1 MSNVHLV
8 VLGAGPGGYS
18 AAFYA
23 ADQGYKVTLV
33 DASDRL
39 GGVCLHR
46 GCIPSKALLHVSGL
60 MAKIRQA
67 KDFGIDFN
75 SPHVDLKILNEWKE
89 GIVSK
94 VSDGLGQLCK
104 QRGITYVAGRGVFV
118 NSNTIKISGSQS
130 LVFDRCV
137 IATGSRPVVPDQ
149 FVDSKSVVMDSTDA
163 LSLSSIPEKLLV
175 VGGGYI
181 GLEMGTV
188 YSALGS
194 RVTIVEVK
202 DGLLPEVDRDL
213 VRPLQEKLFNEFE
226 SVYLGTEVVSI
237 RESGKSGYVTMA
249 SAKESKEETFDRVLI
264 SVGRRPNTDEI
275 GIENTKVELDSNGF
289 VKVDLKGQTSDSAI
303 LAIGD
308 ISGEPMLAHKASHEA
323 RIAID
328 GLKGKG
334 GGAFFEDTVI
344 PAVVF
349 TDPEIAWC
357 GLTESEAR
365 KKNLKFEVAKFPWR
379 ASGRAHT
386 LGRTEGSTKL
396 ILQPESKRVLGVGI
410 VGYGAGELIAEGV
423 LAINMGAK
431 AEDLSHC
438 IHPHPTLSETIMES
452 ADVFLGTA
460 THIYKRP
467 RT

>member
-33 DASDRL
+33 DPSGKL

-75 SPHVDLKILNEWKE
+75 IPHIDLKILNDWKE

-104 QRGITYVAGRGVFV
+104 QRGITYVTGRGVFV
-118 NSNTIKISGSQS
+118 NSNTIKIFGSQS
-130 LVFDRCV
+130 IVFDRCV

-149 FVDSKSVVMDSTDA
+149 FVDSKSVVMDSTEA

-194 RVTIVEVK
+194 RVTIVEFK

-237 RESGKSGYVTMA
+237 RESGKLGYVTLA
-249 SAKESKEETFDRVLI
+249 SVNESKEESFDRVLL

-328 GLKGKG
+328 GLMGKG
-334 GGAFFEDTVI
+334 VTEDTVI
-344 PAVVF
+344 PAVIF

-365 KKNLKFEVAKFPWR
+365 KKSLKFEVAKFPWR

-431 AEDLSHC
+431 ADDLSHC

-452 ADVFLGTA
+452 ADVSLGRA
-460 THIYKRP
+460 THVYKRP
-467 RT
+467 RK

>member
-33 DASDRL
+33 DASDKL

-75 SPHVDLKILNEWKE
+75 IPHIDLKILNDWKE

-104 QRGITYVAGRGVFV
+104 QRGITYVTGRGVFV
-118 NSNTIKISGSQS
+118 NSNTIKIFGSQPI
-130 LVFDRCV
+130 VFDRCV

-149 FVDSKSVVMDSTDA
+149 FVDSKSVVMDSTEA

-194 RVTIVEVK
+194 RVTIVEFK

-237 RESGKSGYVTMA
+237 RESGKLGYVTLA
-249 SAKESKEETFDRVLI
+249 SVNESKEESFDRVLL

-328 GLKGKG
+328 GLMGKG
-334 GGAFFEDTVI
+334 VTEDTVI

-365 KKNLKFEVAKFPWR
+365 KKSLKFEVAKFPWR

-431 AEDLSHC
+431 ADDLSHC

-452 ADVFLGTA
+452 ADVSLGRA
-460 THIYKRP
+460 THVYKRP
-467 RT
+467 RK

>member
-1 MSNVHLV
+1 MSSVHLV

-33 DASDRL
+33 DASDKL

-75 SPHVDLKILNEWKE
+75 IPHIDLKILNDWKE

-104 QRGITYVAGRGVFV
+104 QRGITYVTGRGVFV
-118 NSNTIKISGSQS
+118 NSNTIKIFGSQS
-130 LVFDRCV
+130 IVFDRCV

-149 FVDSKSVVMDSTDA
+149 FVDSKSVVMDSTEA

-194 RVTIVEVK
+194 RVTIVEFK

-237 RESGKSGYVTMA
+237 RESGKLGYVTLA
-249 SAKESKEETFDRVLI
+249 SVNESKEESFDRVLL

-328 GLKGKG
+328 GLMGKG
-334 GGAFFEDTVI
+334 VTEDTVI

-357 GLTESEAR
+357 GLTESEAEAR
-365 KKNLKFEVAKFPWR
+365 KKSLKFEVAKFPWR

-431 AEDLSHC
+431 ADDLSHC

-452 ADVFLGTA
+452 ADVSLGRA
-460 THIYKRP
+460 THVYKRP
-467 RT
+467 RK

>member
-33 DASDRL
+33 DASDKL

-75 SPHVDLKILNEWKE
+75 IPHIDLKILNDWKE

-104 QRGITYVAGRGVFV
+104 QRGITYVTGRGVFV
-118 NSNTIKISGSQS
+118 NSNTIKIFGSQS
-130 LVFDRCV
+130 IVFDRCV

-149 FVDSKSVVMDSTDA
+149 FVDSKSVVMDSTEA

-194 RVTIVEVK
+194 RVTIVEFK

-237 RESGKSGYVTMA
+237 RESGKLGYVTLA
-249 SAKESKEETFDRVLI
+249 SVNESKEESFDRVLL

-328 GLKGKG
+328 GLMGKG
-334 GGAFFEDTVI
+334 VTETVI

-365 KKNLKFEVAKFPWR
+365 KKSLKFEVAKFPWR

-431 AEDLSHC
+431 ADDLSHC

-452 ADVFLGTA
+452 ADVSLGRA
-460 THIYKRP
+460 THVYKRP
-467 RT
+467 RK

>member
-1 MSNVHLV
+1 M
-8 VLGAGPGGYS
+8 
-18 AAFYA
+18 
-23 ADQGYKVTLV
+23 
-33 DASDRL
+33 DASDKL
-39 GGVCLHR
+39 GGVCLHS
-46 GCIPSKALLHVSGL
+46 GCIPSKALLHIAGL
-60 MAKIRQA
+60 ITKTRNA
-67 KDFGIDFN
+67 KDWGVDFGNPNI
-75 SPHVDLKILNEWKE
+75 DLKRLNEWKE
-89 GIVSK
+89 GVVSK
-94 VSDGLGQLCK
+94 VSDGLALLCK
-104 QRGITYVAGRGVFV
+104 QRGITYVTGRGVFV
-118 NSNTIKISGSQS
+118 NSNTIKISGGQS
-130 LVFDRCV
+130 ILFDRCV
-137 IATGSRPVVPDQ
+137 IATGSRPIVPDQ
-149 FVDSKSVVMDSTDA
+149 FVDSKSVVMDSTEA

-237 RESGKSGYVTMA
+237 RESGKLGCVTMV
-249 SAKESKEETFDRVLI
+249 SANESKEESFDRVLI

-275 GIENTKVELDSNGF
+275 GIETTKVELDSNGF
-289 VKVDLKGQTSDSAI
+289 IKVDLKGQTSDSAI

-334 GGAFFEDTVI
+334 ITFEDTVI

-365 KKNLKFEVAKFPWR
+365 KKRLKFEVAKFPWR

-431 AEDLSHC
+431 ADDLSHC
-438 IHPHPTLSETIMES
+438 VHPHPTLSETIMES

-467 RT
+467 RK

>member
-33 DASDRL
+33 DASDKL

-75 SPHVDLKILNEWKE
+75 IPHIDLKILNDWKE

-104 QRGITYVAGRGVFV
+104 QRGITYVTGRGVFV
-118 NSNTIKISGSQS
+118 NSNTIKIFGSQS
-130 LVFDRCV
+130 IVFDRCV

-149 FVDSKSVVMDSTDA
+149 FVDSKSVVMDSTEA

-194 RVTIVEVK
+194 RVTIVEFK

-237 RESGKSGYVTMA
+237 RESGKLGYVTLA
-249 SAKESKEETFDRVLI
+249 SVNESKEESFDRVLL
-264 SVGRRPNTDEI
+264 SVGRRPNTDAI

-328 GLKGKG
+328 GLMGKG
-334 GGAFFEDTVI
+334 VTEDTVI

-365 KKNLKFEVAKFPWR
+365 KKSLKFEVAKFPWR

-431 AEDLSHC
+431 ADDLSHC

-452 ADVFLGTA
+452 ADVSLGRA
-460 THIYKRP
+460 THVYKRP
-467 RT
+467 RK

>member
-33 DASDRL
+33 DASDKL

-75 SPHVDLKILNEWKE
+75 IPHIDLKILNDWKE

-104 QRGITYVAGRGVFV
+104 QRGITYVTGRGVFV
-118 NSNTIKISGSQS
+118 NSNTIKIFGSQS
-130 LVFDRCV
+130 IVFDRCV

-149 FVDSKSVVMDSTDA
+149 FVDSKSVVMDSTEA

-194 RVTIVEVK
+194 RVTIVEFK

-237 RESGKSGYVTMA
+237 RESGKLGYVTLA
-249 SAKESKEETFDRVLI
+249 SVNESKEESFDRVLL

-334 GGAFFEDTVI
+334 VTEGTVI

-365 KKNLKFEVAKFPWR
+365 KKSLKFEVAKFPWR

-431 AEDLSHC
+431 ADDLSHC

-452 ADVFLGTA
+452 ADVSLGRA
-460 THIYKRP
+460 THVYKRP
-467 RT
+467 RK

>member
-33 DASDRL
+33 DASDKL

-67 KDFGIDFN
+67 KDFGVDFN
-75 SPHVDLKILNEWKE
+75 IPHIDLKILNDWKE

-104 QRGITYVAGRGVFV
+104 QRGITYVTGRGVFV
-118 NSNTIKISGSQS
+118 NSNTIKIFGSQS
-130 LVFDRCV
+130 IVFDRCV

-149 FVDSKSVVMDSTDA
+149 FVDSKSVVMDSTEA

-194 RVTIVEVK
+194 RVTIVEFK

-237 RESGKSGYVTMA
+237 RESGKLGHVTLA
-249 SAKESKEETFDRVLI
+249 SVNESKEESFDRVLL

-328 GLKGKG
+328 GLMGKG
-334 GGAFFEDTVI
+334 VTEDTVI

-365 KKNLKFEVAKFPWR
+365 KKSLKFEVAKFPWR

-431 AEDLSHC
+431 ADDLSHC

-452 ADVFLGTA
+452 ADVSLGRA
-460 THIYKRP
+460 THVYKRP
-467 RT
+467 RK

>member
-33 DASDRL
+33 DASDKL

-75 SPHVDLKILNEWKE
+75 IPHIDLKILNDWKE

-104 QRGITYVAGRGVFV
+104 QRGITYVTGRGVFV
-118 NSNTIKISGSQS
+118 NSNTIKIFGSQS
-130 LVFDRCV
+130 IVFDRCV

-149 FVDSKSVVMDSTDA
+149 FVDSKSVVMDSTEA

-194 RVTIVEVK
+194 RVTIVEFK

-237 RESGKSGYVTMA
+237 RESGKLGYVTLA
-249 SAKESKEETFDRVLI
+249 SVNESKEESFDRVLL

-275 GIENTKVELDSNGF
+275 GIENTKVELDTNGF

-328 GLKGKG
+328 GLMGKG
-334 GGAFFEDTVI
+334 VTEDTVI

-365 KKNLKFEVAKFPWR
+365 KKSLKFEVAKFPWR

-431 AEDLSHC
+431 ADDLSHC

-452 ADVFLGTA
+452 ADVSLGRA
-460 THIYKRP
+460 THVYKRP
-467 RT
+467 RK

>member
-33 DASDRL
+33 DASDML

-75 SPHVDLKILNEWKE
+75 SPHIDLKILNEWKE

-104 QRGITYVAGRGVFV
+104 QRGITYVTGRGVFV

-130 LVFDRCV
+130 IVFDRCV

-149 FVDSKSVVMDSTDA
+149 FVDSKSVVMDSTEA

-181 GLEMGTV
+181 GLEIGTV

-202 DGLLPEVDRDL
+202 DRLLPEVDRDL

-237 RESGKSGYVTMA
+237 RESGQSGYVTMA
-249 SAKESKEETFDRVLI
+249 SANESKEETFDRVLI

-289 VKVDLKGQTSDSAI
+289 IKVDLKGQTSDSAI

-334 GGAFFEDTVI
+334 VAFEDTVI

-365 KKNLKFEVAKFPWR
+365 KKSLKFEVAKFPWR

-431 AEDLSHC
+431 ADDLSHC

-467 RT
+467 RK

>member
-33 DASDRL
+33 DASDKL

-75 SPHVDLKILNEWKE
+75 IPHIDLKILNDWKE

-104 QRGITYVAGRGVFV
+104 QRGITYVTGRGVFV
-118 NSNTIKISGSQS
+118 NSNTIKIFGSQS
-130 LVFDRCV
+130 IVFDRCV

-149 FVDSKSVVMDSTDA
+149 FVDSKSVVMDSTEA

-194 RVTIVEVK
+194 RVTIVEFK

-237 RESGKSGYVTMA
+237 RESGKLGYVTLA
-249 SAKESKEETFDRVLI
+249 SVNESKEESFDRVLL

-334 GGAFFEDTVI
+334 VTEDTVI

-357 GLTESEAR
+357 GLTETEAR
-365 KKNLKFEVAKFPWR
+365 KKSLKFEVAKFPWR

-431 AEDLSHC
+431 ADDLSHC

-452 ADVFLGTA
+452 ADVSLGRA
-460 THIYKRP
+460 THVYKRP
-467 RT
+467 RK

>member
-33 DASDRL
+33 DASDKL

-75 SPHVDLKILNEWKE
+75 IPHIDLKILNDWKE

-104 QRGITYVAGRGVFV
+104 QRGITYVTGRGVFV
-118 NSNTIKISGSQS
+118 NSNTIKIFGSQS
-130 LVFDRCV
+130 IVFDRCV

-149 FVDSKSVVMDSTDA
+149 FIDSKQVVMDSTEA

-194 RVTIVEVK
+194 RVTIVEFK

-237 RESGKSGYVTMA
+237 RESGKLGYVTLA
-249 SAKESKEETFDRVLI
+249 SVNESKEESFDRVLL

-328 GLKGKG
+328 GLKGKEVT
-334 GGAFFEDTVI
+334 EDTVI

-365 KKNLKFEVAKFPWR
+365 KKSLEFEVAKFPWR

-431 AEDLSHC
+431 ADDLSHC

-452 ADVFLGTA
+452 ADVSLGRA
-460 THIYKRP
+460 THVYKRP
-467 RT
+467 RK

>member
-33 DASDRL
+33 DASDKL

-75 SPHVDLKILNEWKE
+75 IPHIDLKILNDWKE

-104 QRGITYVAGRGVFV
+104 QRGITYVTGRGVFV
-118 NSNTIKISGSQS
+118 NSNTIKIFGGQS
-130 LVFDRCV
+130 IVFDRCV

-149 FVDSKSVVMDSTDA
+149 FVDSKSVVMDSTEA

-194 RVTIVEVK
+194 RVTIVEFK

-237 RESGKSGYVTMA
+237 RESGKLGYVTLA
-249 SAKESKEETFDRVLI
+249 SVNESKEESFDRVLL

-328 GLKGKG
+328 GLMGKVVT
-334 GGAFFEDTVI
+334 EDTVI

-357 GLTESEAR
+357 GLTESKAR
-365 KKNLKFEVAKFPWR
+365 KKSLKFEVAKFPWR

-431 AEDLSHC
+431 ADDLSHC

-452 ADVFLGTA
+452 ADVSLGRA
-460 THIYKRP
+460 THVYKRP
-467 RT
+467 RK

>member
-33 DASDRL
+33 DASDKL

-104 QRGITYVAGRGVFV
+104 QRGITYVTGRGVFV

-130 LVFDRCV
+130 IVFDRCV

-149 FVDSKSVVMDSTDA
+149 FVDSKSVVMDSTEA

-194 RVTIVEVK
+194 RVTIVEFK

-237 RESGKSGYVTMA
+237 RESGKLGYVTMS

-289 VKVDLKGQTSDSAI
+289 VKVDVKGQTSDSAI

-328 GLKGKG
+328 GLRGKG
-334 GGAFFEDTVI
+334 GRAFFEDTVI

-431 AEDLSHC
+431 ADDLSHC

>member
-33 DASDRL
+33 DASDKL

-75 SPHVDLKILNEWKE
+75 IPHIDLKILNDWKE
-89 GIVSK
+89 GIISK

-104 QRGITYVAGRGVFV
+104 QRGITYVTGRGVFV
-118 NSNTIKISGSQS
+118 NSNTIKIFGGQS
-130 LVFDRCV
+130 IVFDRCV

-149 FVDSKSVVMDSTDA
+149 FVDSKSVVMDSTEA

-194 RVTIVEVK
+194 RVTIVEFK

-237 RESGKSGYVTMA
+237 RESGKLGYVTLA
-249 SAKESKEETFDRVLI
+249 SVNESKEESFDRVLL

-328 GLKGKG
+328 GLMGKG
-334 GGAFFEDTVI
+334 VTEDTVI

-365 KKNLKFEVAKFPWR
+365 KKSLKFEVAKFPWR

-431 AEDLSHC
+431 ADDLSHC

-452 ADVFLGTA
+452 ADVSLGRA
-460 THIYKRP
+460 THVYKRP
-467 RT
+467 RK

>member
-1 MSNVHLV
+1 MSSVHLV

-33 DASDRL
+33 DASDKL

-75 SPHVDLKILNEWKE
+75 IPHIDLKILNDWKE

-104 QRGITYVAGRGVFV
+104 QRGITYVTGRGVFV
-118 NSNTIKISGSQS
+118 NSNTIKIFGSQS
-130 LVFDRCV
+130 IVFDRCV

-149 FVDSKSVVMDSTDA
+149 FVDSKSVVMDSTEA

-194 RVTIVEVK
+194 RVTIVEFK

-237 RESGKSGYVTMA
+237 RESGKLGYVTLA
-249 SAKESKEETFDRVLI
+249 SVNESKEESFDRVLL

-328 GLKGKG
+328 GLMGKG
-334 GGAFFEDTVI
+334 VTEDTVI

-365 KKNLKFEVAKFPWR
+365 KKSLKFEVAKFPWR

-431 AEDLSHC
+431 ADDLSHC

-452 ADVFLGTA
+452 ADVSLGRA
-460 THIYKRP
+460 THVYKRP
-467 RT
+467 RK

>member
-1 MSNVHLV
+1 MSSVHLV

-33 DASDRL
+33 DASDKL

-75 SPHVDLKILNEWKE
+75 IPHIDLKILNDWKE

-104 QRGITYVAGRGVFV
+104 QRGITYVTGRGVFV
-118 NSNTIKISGSQS
+118 NSNTIKIFGSQS
-130 LVFDRCV
+130 IVFDRCV

-149 FVDSKSVVMDSTDA
+149 FVDSKSVVMDSTEA

-194 RVTIVEVK
+194 RVTIVEFK

-237 RESGKSGYVTMA
+237 RESGKLGYVTLA
-249 SAKESKEETFDRVLI
+249 SVNESKEESFDRVLL

-328 GLKGKG
+328 GLKGKEVT
-334 GGAFFEDTVI
+334 EDTVV

-365 KKNLKFEVAKFPWR
+365 KKSLKFEVAKFPWR

-431 AEDLSHC
+431 ADDLSHC

-452 ADVFLGTA
+452 ADVSLGRA
-460 THIYKRP
+460 THVYKRP
-467 RT
+467 RK

>member
-33 DASDRL
+33 DASDKL

-75 SPHVDLKILNEWKE
+75 IPHIDLKILNDWKE

-104 QRGITYVAGRGVFV
+104 QRGIAYVTGRGVFV
-118 NSNTIKISGSQS
+118 NSNTIKIFGGQS
-130 LVFDRCV
+130 IVFDRCV

-149 FVDSKSVVMDSTDA
+149 FVDSKSVVMDSTEA

-194 RVTIVEVK
+194 RVTIVEFK

-237 RESGKSGYVTMA
+237 RESGKLGYVTLA
-249 SAKESKEETFDRVLI
+249 SVNESKEESFDRVLL

-328 GLKGKG
+328 GLMGKG
-334 GGAFFEDTVI
+334 VTEDTVI

-365 KKNLKFEVAKFPWR
+365 KKSLKFEVAKFPWR

-431 AEDLSHC
+431 ADDLSHC

-452 ADVFLGTA
+452 ADVSLGRA
-460 THIYKRP
+460 THVYKRP
-467 RT
+467 RK

>member
-33 DASDRL
+33 DASDKL

-60 MAKIRQA
+60 LAKIRQA

-75 SPHVDLKILNEWKE
+75 IPHIDLKILNDWKE

-104 QRGITYVAGRGVFV
+104 QRGITYVTGRGVFV
-118 NSNTIKISGSQS
+118 NSNTIKIFGSQPI
-130 LVFDRCV
+130 VFDRCV

-149 FVDSKSVVMDSTDA
+149 FVDSKSVVMDSTEA

-194 RVTIVEVK
+194 RVTIVEFK

-237 RESGKSGYVTMA
+237 RESGKLGYVTLA
-249 SAKESKEETFDRVLI
+249 SVNESKEESFDRVLL

-328 GLKGKG
+328 GLMGKG
-334 GGAFFEDTVI
+334 VTEDTVI

-365 KKNLKFEVAKFPWR
+365 KKSLKFEVAKFPWR

-431 AEDLSHC
+431 ADDLSHC

-452 ADVFLGTA
+452 ADVSLGRA
-460 THIYKRP
+460 THVYKRP
-467 RT
+467 RK

>member
-33 DASDRL
+33 DASDKL

-75 SPHVDLKILNEWKE
+75 IPHIDLKILNDWKE

-104 QRGITYVAGRGVFV
+104 QRGITYVTGRGVFV
-118 NSNTIKISGSQS
+118 NSNTIKIFGSQS
-130 LVFDRCV
+130 IVFDRCV

-149 FVDSKSVVMDSTDA
+149 FVDSKSVVMDSTEA

-194 RVTIVEVK
+194 RVTIVEFK

-237 RESGKSGYVTMA
+237 RESGKLGYVTLA
-249 SAKESKEETFDRVLI
+249 SVNESKEESFDRVLL

-328 GLKGKG
+328 GLMGKG
-334 GGAFFEDTVI
+334 VTEDTVI

-365 KKNLKFEVAKFPWR
+365 KKSLEFEVAKFPWR

-431 AEDLSHC
+431 ADDLSHC

-452 ADVFLGTA
+452 ADVSLGRA
-460 THIYKRP
+460 THVYKRP
-467 RT
+467 RK

>member
-33 DASDRL
+33 DASDKL
-39 GGVCLHR
+39 GGVCLHS

-60 MAKIRQA
+60 IAKIRQA

-75 SPHVDLKILNEWKE
+75 SPHIDLKILNEWKE

-104 QRGITYVAGRGVFV
+104 QRGITYVTGRGVFV

-130 LVFDRCV
+130 IVFDRCV

-149 FVDSKSVVMDSTDA
+149 FVDSKSVVMDSTEA

-194 RVTIVEVK
+194 RVTIVEFK

-334 GGAFFEDTVI
+334 VAYEDTVI

-431 AEDLSHC
+431 ADDLSHC

>member
-33 DASDRL
+33 DASDKL

-75 SPHVDLKILNEWKE
+75 IPHIDLKILNDWKE

-104 QRGITYVAGRGVFV
+104 QRGITYVTGRGVFV
-118 NSNTIKISGSQS
+118 NSNIIKIFGSQS
-130 LVFDRCV
+130 IVFDRCV

-149 FVDSKSVVMDSTDA
+149 FVDSKSVVMDSTEA

-194 RVTIVEVK
+194 RVTIVEFK

-237 RESGKSGYVTMA
+237 RESGKLGYVTLA
-249 SAKESKEETFDRVLI
+249 SVNESKEESFDRVLL

-328 GLKGKG
+328 GLMGKG
-334 GGAFFEDTVI
+334 VTETVI

-365 KKNLKFEVAKFPWR
+365 KKSLKFEVAKFPWR

-431 AEDLSHC
+431 ADDLSHC

-452 ADVFLGTA
+452 ADVSLGRA
-460 THIYKRP
+460 THVYKRP
-467 RT
+467 RK

>member
-33 DASDRL
+33 DASDKL

-75 SPHVDLKILNEWKE
+75 IPHIDLKILNDWKE
-89 GIVSK
+89 GIISK

-104 QRGITYVAGRGVFV
+104 QRGITYVTGRGVFV
-118 NSNTIKISGSQS
+118 NSNTIKIFGSQS
-130 LVFDRCV
+130 IVFDRCV

-149 FVDSKSVVMDSTDA
+149 FVDSKSVVMDSTEA

-194 RVTIVEVK
+194 RVTIVEFK

-237 RESGKSGYVTMA
+237 RESGKLGYVTLA
-249 SAKESKEETFDRVLI
+249 SVNESKEESFDRVLL

-328 GLKGKG
+328 GLMGKG
-334 GGAFFEDTVI
+334 VTEDTVI

-365 KKNLKFEVAKFPWR
+365 KKSLKFEVAKFPWR

-431 AEDLSHC
+431 ADDLSHC

-452 ADVFLGTA
+452 ADVSLGRA
-460 THIYKRP
+460 THVYKRP
-467 RT
+467 RK

>member
-33 DASDRL
+33 DASDKL

-75 SPHVDLKILNEWKE
+75 IPHIDLKILNDWKE

-104 QRGITYVAGRGVFV
+104 QRGITYVTGRGVFV
-118 NSNTIKISGSQS
+118 NSNTIKIFGSQS
-130 LVFDRCV
+130 IVFDRCV

-149 FVDSKSVVMDSTDA
+149 FVDSKSVVMDSTEA

-194 RVTIVEVK
+194 RVTIVEFK

-237 RESGKSGYVTMA
+237 RESGKLGYVTLA
-249 SAKESKEETFDRVLI
+249 SVNESKEESFDRVLL

-328 GLKGKG
+328 GLMGKG
-334 GGAFFEDTVI
+334 VTEGTVI

-365 KKNLKFEVAKFPWR
+365 KKSLKFEVAKFPWR

-431 AEDLSHC
+431 ADDLSHC

-452 ADVFLGTA
+452 ADVSLGRA
-460 THIYKRP
+460 THVYKRP
-467 RT
+467 RK